1 MEIPYAVKPRPDTG
15 LYNAKVG
22 IWLFLASEVML
33 FGALFSSYILLRV
46 NADPGTWPLHLLNV
60 KLGALNTVVLI
71 LSSVTVL
78 FGWASL
84 KMNNFPAYKIFQG
97 ITILC
102 ALTFLSIKSFEY
114 RDKFNHYEVQLKSG
128 QIADG
133 HINREKTTKD
143 LFVFEAARVVTNHS
157 ELMSPPDQS
166 ALQEREYPMSDIKD
180 RADGKGKEIENY
192 GPWHSSYLAIYF
204 VLTGLHALHVIGGAV
219 VIFVI
224 WGPLA
229 GVWKTDPERYTN
241 RVEVSGLFWH
251 FVDLVWIFLFP
262 VLYLL

>member
-33 FGALFSSYILLRV
+33 FGALFCSYILLRV
-46 NADPGTWPLHLLNV
+46 NAPDGMWPHHWLNIP
-60 KLGALNTVVLI
+60 LGMTNTLVLI
-71 LSSVTVL
+71 ASSVTVVL
-78 FGWASL
+78 SWASL
-84 KMNNFPAYKIFQG
+84 KMGNFKQYKLCQG

-102 ALTFLSIKSFEY
+102 ALTFLGIKSFEY
-114 RDKFNHYEVQLKSG
+114 RDKFVHYNVVLKDG
-128 QIADG
+128 RVADG
-133 HINREKTTKD
+133 HLQKAETNDKTVVLEGWWPKD
-143 LFVFEAARVVTNHS
+143 QAQ
-157 ELMSPPDQS
+157 LMNPPLGHEEVKIEIPRDQ
-166 ALQEREYPMSDIKD
+166 IKTM
-180 RADGKGKEIENY
+180 ENY
-192 GPWHSSYLAIYF
+192 GPWHHTYLAIYF
-204 VLTGLHALHVIGGAV
+204 TLTGLHALHVIAGAI
-219 VIFVI
+219 VIFAI

-229 GVWKTDPERYTN
+229 KVWEQDPERYIN

>member
-84 KMNNFPAYKIFQG
+84 KMNNFPGLQAFSRHHHP
-97 ITILC
+97 LR
-102 ALTFLSIKSFEY
+102 LDLS
-114 RDKFNHYEVQLKSG
+114 
-128 QIADG
+128 
-133 HINREKTTKD
+133 
-143 LFVFEAARVVTNHS
+143 
-157 ELMSPPDQS
+157 
-166 ALQEREYPMSDIKD
+166 
-180 RADGKGKEIENY
+180 
-192 GPWHSSYLAIYF
+192 
-204 VLTGLHALHVIGGAV
+204 
-219 VIFVI
+219 
-224 WGPLA
+224 
-229 GVWKTDPERYTN
+229 
-241 RVEVSGLFWH
+241 
-251 FVDLVWIFLFP
+251 
-262 VLYLL
+262 

>member
-33 FGALFSSYILLRV
+33 FGALFCSYILLRV
-46 NADPGTWPLHLLNV
+46 NAPEGQWPHHWLNIW
-60 KLGALNTVVLI
+60 LGMTNTIVLI
-71 LSSVTVL
+71 LSSVTVVL
-78 FGWASL
+78 GWASL
-84 KMNNFPAYKIFQG
+84 KMGQFRKYKIYQG

-102 ALTFLSIKSFEY
+102 ALIFLGIKSFEY
-114 RDKFNHYEVQLKSG
+114 HDKFVHYQVNLKDG
-128 QIADG
+128 RIFDG
-133 HINREKTTKD
+133 HLKKDESTTNVLAFEGHYIKSTEELYDPPLQHEGTLEKIPKD
-143 LFVFEAARVVTNHS
+143 
-157 ELMSPPDQS
+157 Q
-166 ALQEREYPMSDIKD
+166 IKTM
-180 RADGKGKEIENY
+180 ENY
-192 GPWHSSYLAIYF
+192 GPWHNTYTGIYF
-204 VLTGLHALHVIGGAV
+204 TLTGLHALHVIAGCI
-219 VIFVI
+219 VIFAI

-229 GVWKTDPERYTN
+229 KVWEQDPERYIN